1 MRFFTALFIIPFL
14 LCSCVFSN
22 FGTQLDSKGKAV
34 PTVRHRFNEQHI
46 YQLNNAYYMECDLVY
61 LTYTKSSIDVV
72 TDHVNTCGG
81 TYEAPDANTNAPAPE
96 KILIRL
102 DEKNPQLIK
111 AKDFAYSKARRLS
124 AASVLMKGLNFEV
137 PRKLQKRFNPLT
149 ADIAWNTD
157 ALNIV
162 RIKDRPEIRT
172 KGNLWRR
179 PLVAIVS
186 YGVDVPLTVVGST
199 AMTGAMVIITP
210 ISWLWDYVTRF

>member
-22 FGTQLDSKGKAV
+22 FGTRLDSMGKAI
-34 PTVRHRFNEQHI
+34 PTVRHRFNEQNI
-46 YQLNNAYYMECDLVY
+46 YQLNNAYYMECDLIY

-81 TYEAPDANTNAPAPE
+81 TYEMPDASMNVPAPE
-96 KILIRL
+96 KCLIRL
-102 DEKNPQLIK
+102 DEKNPQIIK
-111 AKDFAYSKARRLS
+111 AKDFAYGRARKLS
-124 AASVLMKGLNFEV
+124 TPTVLMKGVKFEV
-137 PRKLQKRFNPLT
+137 PRKLQRRFHPLT

-157 ALNIV
+157 ALNTV

-172 KGNLWRR
+172 RGNLWRR

-199 AMTGAMVIITP
+199 AMTGAMIIITP
-210 ISWLWDYVTRF
+210 LSWLWDNVTRF

>member
-1 MRFFTALFIIPFL
+1 
-14 LCSCVFSN
+14 
-22 FGTQLDSKGKAV
+22 
-34 PTVRHRFNEQHI
+34 
-46 YQLNNAYYMECDLVY
+46 MECDLIY

-81 TYEAPDANTNAPAPE
+81 TYETPDADTNAPAPE
-96 KILIRL
+96 KYLIRL

-111 AKDFAYSKARRLS
+111 AKDFAYGRARKLNT
-124 AASVLMKGLNFEV
+124 ASVLMKGLNFEV

-149 ADIAWNTD
+149 ADVVWNTD

-179 PLVAIVS
+179 PLVAVVS

-199 AMTGAMVIITP
+199 AMTGAMIIITP
-210 ISWLWDYVTRF
+210 ISWLWDTVTRF